1 MQYKSTSNAY
11 KGTRFYAGAYSYQIT
26 NGTTVTALPDDAGKA
41 AASGSDAAGGI
52 LHHGEKNTSGDFKL
66 QWTCTDAA
74 SAVGKLTLT
83 MGKDSS
89 FTYTGLDA
97 AAVFG
102 GKTAAQNVYF
112 SFSTWLPAF
121 NTANDVV
128 ETGSATKIAVDRAY
142 YTDTAGSSGSTLGVA
157 TAYFIDTDGNDSYET
172 QLKDTTM
179 VSADQTILC
188 RKTITNKNKAAAS
201 SFSTS
206 LLIPSLKSYA
216 GSDDTK
222 GTLINSIANQTLYW
236 HEHGAT
242 GETEMKSSLASYG
255 AGPLNSTA
263 PYTNYATVSL
273 PAGGDGTSAYDGA
286 YAVYEYTFTL
296 GASVTRLAQSIQIG
310 VAPFTPAVISS
321 SISFNTPMAFN
332 VEKSGGVQY
341 SADGTGGVAV
351 YKVMAKGKA
360 DATLLKADVNTSRV
374 YDEAWLNGTD
384 ANSYLGKYFSAAE
397 QAALLNDPGLSAK
410 LVFPSQEEVTGWGLT
425 TYASRVVGSGKD
437 WWLRNAVDGST
448 HMGVAADGTVITT
461 GYADSDAHGVRPALR
476 LNLADVLLTVP
487 AATKAAS
494 AAPGPDA
501 LTALAAEEANTVWK
515 LTLLDTADA
524 FRLAQDGGS
533 QTVNTGST
541 LSFTYSGFTPGE
553 KRYISAILADNTG
566 KDLYYGQLAKPNSA
580 AGTVSCRAPAA
591 LSNGDYILKIFAET
605 IDTAKATDVG
615 SQIQT
620 VRLSVGNN
628 LEGAVAVSGT
638 AEYGCALTATV
649 SGDNHLGTLAYQ
661 WTRNG
666 AEIAGATDS
675 SYTATADDIGK
686 TLACVVTDTSESES
700 GSHRSNSIVS
710 HGVTVEKR
718 TLTFRADDKSIF
730 TGGALPAFTVGCAGF
745 VNGDTQETIV
755 SSLGTAAC
763 AADGKTAG
771 TFPITV
777 TGSAL
782 SGSGNAQHYRISTV
796 NGVLT
801 VNTPASSSSVTVP
814 VSSDAGKADVSAT
827 VTGGTAAI
835 AVTDSQLRTI
845 VSDAGGTGTVKV
857 DVSGLKNVT
866 AASIPA
872 KIVEA
877 AKTGGAGL
885 AVRVPNGSVALDS
898 TALGAVSTGGSV
910 VVSVEPVAHSAIV
923 GTQKT
928 VVPEN
933 AVIVDVNVL
942 VSGTKVHDFNGG
954 TITLSVPYT
963 PATGENT
970 AALTVW
976 YLDDAG
982 GVTPMNGHYDAT
994 SGAVVFTA
1002 THLSRYVIARFPF
1015 ADVAGNS
1022 YAYTPVAWAVQTGV
1036 AQGVGTASFSP
1047 DGVCTRAQAV
1057 TFLWRAM
1064 GSPEPTG
1071 AVSPFADADKVAWY
1085 YKAVLWATEKGI
1097 AVGTTASTFS
1107 PDETVTRAQAVTF
1120 LHRAAGKPASGGVNA
1135 FADVDSAAY
1144 YYSAVRW
1151 AAETGVTGGTS
1162 AAAFSPAAPCTRAQ
1176 IVTFLY
1182 RQFGK

>member
-1 MQYKSTSNAY
+1 MALQ
-11 KGTRFYAGAYSYQIT
+11 
-26 NGTTVTALPDDAGKA
+26 NGT
-41 AASGSDAAGGI
+41 
-52 LHHGEKNTSGDFKL
+52 
-66 QWTCTDAA
+66 
-74 SAVGKLTLT
+74 
-83 MGKDSS
+83 
-89 FTYTGLDA
+89 
-97 AAVFG
+97 
-102 GKTAAQNVYF
+102 
-112 SFSTWLPAF
+112 
-121 NTANDVV
+121 
-128 ETGSATKIAVDRAY
+128 
-142 YTDTAGSSGSTLGVA
+142 
-157 TAYFIDTDGNDSYET
+157 
-172 QLKDTTM
+172 
-179 VSADQTILC
+179 
-188 RKTITNKNKAAAS
+188 
-201 SFSTS
+201 
-206 LLIPSLKSYA
+206 
-216 GSDDTK
+216 
-222 GTLINSIANQTLYW
+222 
-236 HEHGAT
+236 
-242 GETEMKSSLASYG
+242 
-255 AGPLNSTA
+255 
-263 PYTNYATVSL
+263 
-273 PAGGDGTSAYDGA
+273 
-286 YAVYEYTFTL
+286 
-296 GASVTRLAQSIQIG
+296 
-310 VAPFTPAVISS
+310 
-321 SISFNTPMAFN
+321 
-332 VEKSGGVQY
+332 
-341 SADGTGGVAV
+341 
-351 YKVMAKGKA
+351 
-360 DATLLKADVNTSRV
+360 
-374 YDEAWLNGTD
+374 
-384 ANSYLGKYFSAAE
+384 
-397 QAALLNDPGLSAK
+397 
-410 LVFPSQEEVTGWGLT
+410 
-425 TYASRVVGSGKD
+425 
-437 WWLRNAVDGST
+437 
-448 HMGVAADGTVITT
+448 
-461 GYADSDAHGVRPALR
+461 
-476 LNLADVLLTVP
+476 
-487 AATKAAS
+487 
-494 AAPGPDA
+494 
-501 LTALAAEEANTVWK
+501 
-515 LTLLDTADA
+515 
-524 FRLAQDGGS
+524 
-533 QTVNTGST
+533 
-541 LSFTYSGFTPGE
+541 
-553 KRYISAILADNTG
+553 
-566 KDLYYGQLAKPNSA
+566 
-580 AGTVSCRAPAA
+580 
-591 LSNGDYILKIFAET
+591 YILKIFAET
-605 IDTAKATDVG
+605 IDTAKASDVG

-620 VRLSVGNN
+620 VRLSIGNN
-628 LEGAVAVSGT
+628 LEGAIAVSGT
-638 AEYGCALTATV
+638 AEYGCALTASV
-649 SGDNHLGTLAYQ
+649 SGDNRLGTLAYQ

-666 AEIAGATDS
+666 VNIEGATGS

-718 TLTFRADDKSIF
+718 TLTFKADDKSIF

-782 SGSGNAQHYRISTV
+782 SGSGNAQYYRISTV

-827 VTGGTAAI
+827 VTDGTAAI

-1047 DGVCTRAQAV
+1047 DGVCSRAQAV
-1057 TFLWRAM
+1057 TFLWRAK